1 MECGAGDDI
10 HDIIMKGE
18 LGDNIH
24 DIIMEGGVGDDTH
37 DIILVTIFTIHFCEC
52 YY

>member
-1 MECGAGDDI
+1 
-10 HDIIMKGE
+10 MKGG

-24 DIIMEGGVGDDTH
+24 DIIMEGGVGDDIH